1 MVPADDAQQP
11 EPTSPQITAGNQPP
25 TATVNSSPR
34 LTSMPPWL
42 MHWWTPLLLAG
53 IILAAG
59 CFLASIWHMPLRPV
73 SWWTINPYWP
83 PSWPFNYHWPSKDA
97 MALCATIAGA
107 GFAFSAWQQRSH
119 DNAVRDD
126 DRLDRERAAAQARE
140 EREKQRD
147 LDETRRLKQIKRD
160 DYWKRR
166 EQVFQLLGSK
176 NPGLRLGAIELL
188 AELADTASHSDLL
201 NDSEEQQL
209 QQHIIATL
217 CLQLRHEGLCKGIE
231 GTPEEHAEI
240 QKAITNTILMRIHI
254 DPKKN
259 MRADWS
265 KREILFTNCTILIP
279 LKFENIKTE
288 ATLNLSQSTL
298 TKDLVIKSSTIGLII
313 WATARFLGR
322 LDVIGN
328 RADTMITIDGMPN
341 SVPVAQITNATIR
354 TQHPLHLK
362 LGSENANDAPS
373 TTLTFQNC
381 RFYNTRCHCSP
392 YCNCQIK
399 ANSETCACIL
409 KTTCSCPNKCL
420 QYTDISITNK
430 LSNISKSPRDYS
442 VTLWRCST
450 GAIALSTHDENGD
463 ISLIG
468 NTIHGPTDINIEA
481 STNHE
486 EEIKCT
492 LQKGVNIVVS
502 DNSLITDTH
511 FPAIRLSNQE
521 LPKTTTHILIQN
533 NMTIDPNDPNLRQP
547 AWAYSRYD
555 YKIYCNIVIDTKPNS
570 TSSTTPRST
579 YSSNTKVTA
588 IGSFQPNHPGYMVV
602 RPALESDR
610 EFIKLY
616 HSDSW
621 PSGGTNEN
629 GGNRVSNPSIEAL
642 ILDEIKR
649 ERVFII
655 FDDLGPLAIFTLY
668 PDSGERYRTFRSPWR
683 LNATG
688 HVIHC
693 VADVRGRGAPLRMFQ
708 FAAEKATYL
717 RSDARIDDLSMQHA
731 LEKFGFCKCG
741 TFTENGGTQRVAYD
755 WIKETEPHN

>member
-59 CFLASIWHMPLRPV
+59 CFLASIWRMPLRSV
-73 SWWTINPYWP
+73 SWWTVNPYWP

-279 LKFENIKTE
+279 LKFENIKTD

-362 LGSENANDAPS
+362 LESENANDAPS

-430 LSNISKSPRDYS
+430 LSNISKSPRDYW
-442 VTLWRCST
+442 L
-450 GAIALSTHDENGD
+450 
-463 ISLIG
+463 
-468 NTIHGPTDINIEA
+468 
-481 STNHE
+481 
-486 EEIKCT
+486 
-492 LQKGVNIVVS
+492 
-502 DNSLITDTH
+502 
-511 FPAIRLSNQE
+511 F
-521 LPKTTTHILIQN
+521 
-533 NMTIDPNDPNLRQP
+533 
-547 AWAYSRYD
+547 
-555 YKIYCNIVIDTKPNS
+555 
-570 TSSTTPRST
+570 
-579 YSSNTKVTA
+579 
-588 IGSFQPNHPGYMVV
+588 
-602 RPALESDR
+602 
-610 EFIKLY
+610 
-616 HSDSW
+616 
-621 PSGGTNEN
+621 
-629 GGNRVSNPSIEAL
+629 RVE
-642 ILDEIKR
+642 
-649 ERVFII
+649 
-655 FDDLGPLAIFTLY
+655 
-668 PDSGERYRTFRSPWR
+668 
-683 LNATG
+683 
-688 HVIHC
+688 
-693 VADVRGRGAPLRMFQ
+693 
-708 FAAEKATYL
+708 
-717 RSDARIDDLSMQHA
+717 
-731 LEKFGFCKCG
+731 CG
-741 TFTENGGTQRVAYD
+741 
-755 WIKETEPHN
+755 

>member
-1 MVPADDAQQP
+1 MVPANDEQEP
-11 EPTSPQITAGNQPP
+11 EPTAPQITAGNKPP
-25 TATVNSSPR
+25 TATVNSSPH

-53 IILAAG
+53 ILLAAG
-59 CFLASIWHMPLRPV
+59 CFLASIWRMPLRSV
-73 SWWTINPYWP
+73 SWWTVNPYWP

-279 LKFENIKTE
+279 LKFENIKTD

-341 SVPVAQITNATIR
+341 SVPVAQIANATIR
-354 TQHPLHLK
+354 
-362 LGSENANDAPS
+362 GSS
-373 TTLTFQNC
+373 
-381 RFYNTRCHCSP
+381 
-392 YCNCQIK
+392 
-399 ANSETCACIL
+399 
-409 KTTCSCPNKCL
+409 
-420 QYTDISITNK
+420 
-430 LSNISKSPRDYS
+430 
-442 VTLWRCST
+442 
-450 GAIALSTHDENGD
+450 
-463 ISLIG
+463 
-468 NTIHGPTDINIEA
+468 
-481 STNHE
+481 
-486 EEIKCT
+486 
-492 LQKGVNIVVS
+492 
-502 DNSLITDTH
+502 
-511 FPAIRLSNQE
+511 
-521 LPKTTTHILIQN
+521 
-533 NMTIDPNDPNLRQP
+533 
-547 AWAYSRYD
+547 
-555 YKIYCNIVIDTKPNS
+555 
-570 TSSTTPRST
+570 
-579 YSSNTKVTA
+579 
-588 IGSFQPNHPGYMVV
+588 
-602 RPALESDR
+602 
-610 EFIKLY
+610 
-616 HSDSW
+616 
-621 PSGGTNEN
+621 
-629 GGNRVSNPSIEAL
+629 
-642 ILDEIKR
+642 
-649 ERVFII
+649 
-655 FDDLGPLAIFTLY
+655 
-668 PDSGERYRTFRSPWR
+668 
-683 LNATG
+683 
-688 HVIHC
+688 
-693 VADVRGRGAPLRMFQ
+693 
-708 FAAEKATYL
+708 
-717 RSDARIDDLSMQHA
+717 
-731 LEKFGFCKCG
+731 
-741 TFTENGGTQRVAYD
+741 
-755 WIKETEPHN
+755 